1 MKLLCK
7 RSGKT
12 FTEYKYFAAAFS
24 GDSLPG
30 CPYCGE
36 EGRKNERGGWEMH
49 ATPYDSDWEEWHEDL
64 ENRRCPTCG
73 SVGFEVS
80 VLGLDRCTFCDGT
93 EGGDPPTAE
102 EINDSNS

>member
-24 GDSLPG
+24 GDSLPT
-30 CPYCGE
+30 CPYCTVLRNGL
-36 EGRKNERGGWEMH
+36 EMK
-49 ATPYDSDWEEWHEDL
+49 ATPYDSDWEEEHEDL
-64 ENRRCPTCG
+64 ENRKCPTC
-73 SVGFEVS
+73 SSIGFEVS
-80 VLGLDRCTFCDGT
+80 GLGLDRCTFCDGT
-93 EGGDPPTAE
+93 EGGNPPTAE